1 MWEWTQMNNTFN
13 YIGWLFGPRMDQL
26 TAGCYNARWW

>member
-1 MWEWTQMNNTFN
+1 MWEWAQLNGDWG

-26 TAGCYNARWW
+26 TAGIYNARWW